1 MNKELK
7 MGIAVEKEH
16 KKTIRFIK
24 TYVKKHKSFPSNKQI
39 FTSISKDHLAED
51 RKYYDKLKKAKL

>member
-16 KKTIRFIK
+16 KNTIKFIK
-24 TYVKKHKSFPSNKQI
+24 NYVKTHKSFPSNKKI
-39 FTSISKDHLAED
+39 FTSISKDHLQED
-51 RKYYDKLKKAKL
+51 PRYYNKLKKAKL